1 MTDDVTIK
9 PEALE
14 ALERRLLDVHER
26 RQIRKNM
33 AAWAR
38 YKGFEPAAHHLLIM
52 NELERFI
59 ASDEHDVLLLH
70 APPGCAKSTYISA
83 LFPSWYFANFPQNN
97 ILFATHSDDFAHR
110 WGRRVRN
117 DVTNASDVLG
127 ISLSPSS
134 GAADQFALN
143 EGGEYYAVGADGA
156 DLADA

>member
-26 RQIRKNM
+26 RQIRKGM

-70 APPGCAKSTYISA
+70 APPG
-83 LFPSWYFANFPQNN
+83 
-97 ILFATHSDDFAHR
+97 
-110 WGRRVRN
+110 
-117 DVTNASDVLG
+117 
-127 ISLSPSS
+127 
-134 GAADQFALN
+134 
-143 EGGEYYAVGADGA
+143 
-156 DLADA
+156 